1 MILTDIYVELINKNK
16 WLIIIIIII
25 WLTTGCQELLNT

>member
-16 WLIIIIIII
+16 WLIIIII

>member
-16 WLIIIIIII
+16 WLIIIIII